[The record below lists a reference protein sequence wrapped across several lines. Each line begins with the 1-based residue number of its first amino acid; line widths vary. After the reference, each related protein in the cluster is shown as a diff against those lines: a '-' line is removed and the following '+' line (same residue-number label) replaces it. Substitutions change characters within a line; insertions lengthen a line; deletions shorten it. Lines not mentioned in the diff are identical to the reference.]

1 MKMGV
6 AQVRA
11 IRGDIKANLNV
22 HLRWMEKAATSGTEL
37 LIFPELSLTG
47 YEPTLA
53 SALAI
58 DLHDAR
64 LDPIQA
70 FCDQHGM
77 SVGAGAPI
85 RTGPG
90 IGIGMIMFHPH
101 QPRWVYTK
109 KYLHADEEPF
119 FVPGHNERETFY
131 EYPRMAP
138 AICYE
143 LSVPAHRQRAVQL
156 GADVYLVSVAKTRP
170 GMATATE
177 MLTSFAR
184 EYRIWVLV
192 ANAVG
197 EAHEMTCGGCS
208 CAIDQSG
215 RVHAR
220 FNELEEDILAL
231 TVPPNR

>member
-64 LDPIQA
+64 LDPIQT

-85 RTGPG
+85 RTGTG

-119 FVPGHNERETFY
+119 FMPGHHEREVFY

-170 GMATATE
+170 GMATANET
-177 MLTSFAR
+177 LTAFAR
-184 EYRIWVLV
+184 ENRIWVLV

-197 EAHEMTCGGCS
+197 EADGMICGGGS
-208 CAIDQSG
+208 CIISRDGNINQQLG
-215 RVHAR
+215 TT
-220 FNELEEDILAL
+220 NEDILTAD
-231 TVPPNR
+231 VE

>member
-64 LDPIQA
+64 LDLIQT

-85 RTGPG
+85 RTGTG

-119 FVPGHNERETFY
+119 FVPGHHERETFY

-156 GADVYLVSVAKTRP
+156 GADVYLVSVAKTIP
-170 GMATATE
+170 GMATANET
-177 MLTSFAR
+177 LTAFAR
-184 EYRIWVLV
+184 ENRIWVLV

-197 EAHEMTCGGCS
+197 EADGMICGGGS
-208 CAIDQSG
+208 CIISRDGNINQQLGTTS
-215 RVHAR
+215 
-220 FNELEEDILAL
+220 EDILTAD
-231 TVPPNR
+231 VE

>member
-1 MKMGV
+1 MGV
-6 AQVRA
+6 AQLRA
-11 IRGDIKANLNV
+11 IRGDIKANLIV

-64 LDPIQA
+64 LDLIQT

-85 RTGPG
+85 QTGPG

-119 FVPGHNERETFY
+119 FVPGHHERETFY

-156 GADVYLVSVAKTRP
+156 RADVYLVSVAKTIP
-170 GMATATE
+170 GMATASET
-177 MLTSFAR
+177 LTAFAR
-184 EYRIWVLV
+184 ENRIWVLV

-197 EAHEMTCGGCS
+197 EADGMICGGGS
-208 CAIDQSG
+208 CIIG
-215 RVHAR
+215 RDG
-220 FNELEEDILAL
+220 NINQQLGTTNEDILTAD
-231 TVPPNR
+231 VE

>member
-58 DLHDAR
+58 ALPDSR
-64 LDPIQA
+64 LDPIQD

-77 SVGAGAPI
+77 SIGAGDPI
-85 RTGPG
+85 RASAG
-90 IGIGMIMFHPH
+90 IQIGMIMFHPH
-101 QPRWVYTK
+101 QHRWVYTK

-119 FVPGHNERETFY
+119 FVPGHNEREVFF
-131 EYPRMAP
+131 ENPRVAP

-143 LSVPAHRQRAVQL
+143 LSVPAHRERALHL
-156 GADVYLVSVAKTRP
+156 GVDVYLASVAKTER
-170 GMATATE
+170 GMA
-177 MLTSFAR
+177 
-184 EYRIWVLV
+184 
-192 ANAVG
+192 
-197 EAHEMTCGGCS
+197 
-208 CAIDQSG
+208 
-215 RVHAR
+215 
-220 FNELEEDILAL
+220 
-231 TVPPNR
+231 

>member
-1 MKMGV
+1 MGV

-22 HLRWMEKAATSGTEL
+22 HLRWMEKAATIGTEL

-58 DLHDAR
+58 DLHDDR
-64 LDPIQA
+64 LDLIQA

-85 RTGPG
+85 RTGTG

-197 EAHEMTCGGCS
+197 EADGMICGGGS
-208 CAIDQSG
+208 CIISRDGNINQQLG
-215 RVHAR
+215 TT
-220 FNELEEDILAL
+220 NEDILTAD
-231 TVPPNR
+231 VE

>member
-6 AQVRA
+6 VQVRA

-37 LIFPELSLTG
+37 LVFPELSLTG

-64 LDPIQA
+64 LDLIQA

-85 RTGPG
+85 RTGTG

-119 FVPGHNERETFY
+119 FMPGQNERETFY

-143 LSVPAHRQRAVQL
+143 LSVPAHRQRAAQL

-197 EAHEMTCGGCS
+197 EADGMICGGGS
-208 CAIDQSG
+208 CIISRDGKIIQQLG
-215 RVHAR
+215 TT
-220 FNELEEDILAL
+220 NEDILMAD
-231 TVPPNR
+231 VQ

>member
-64 LDPIQA
+64 LDLIQA

-119 FVPGHNERETFY
+119 FVSGH
-131 EYPRMAP
+131 
-138 AICYE
+138 
-143 LSVPAHRQRAVQL
+143 
-156 GADVYLVSVAKTRP
+156 
-170 GMATATE
+170 
-177 MLTSFAR
+177 
-184 EYRIWVLV
+184 
-192 ANAVG
+192 
-197 EAHEMTCGGCS
+197 
-208 CAIDQSG
+208 
-215 RVHAR
+215 
-220 FNELEEDILAL
+220 
-231 TVPPNR
+231 

>member
-22 HLRWMEKAATSGTEL
+22 HLRWMEKAATIGTEL

-119 FVPGHNERETFY
+119 FVSGHNERETFY

-197 EAHEMTCGGCS
+197 EADGMICGGGS
-208 CAIDQSG
+208 CIISRDGNINQQLG
-215 RVHAR
+215 TT
-220 FNELEEDILAL
+220 NEDILTAD
-231 TVPPNR
+231 VE